1 MSYEQAVR
9 FREAG
14 DREAIVDLC
23 RRSPGDARIAYQC
36 AWTHDKLGLEAEAVE
51 FYEAALENGLEGEER
66 QGAYLGLGSTLRCLA
81 RYEESLAMFELGL
94 AEYPEDRALKVFRC
108 LTLYNLGR
116 HREAMGTLL
125 AELVETTGDER
136 LQSYRRALG
145 YYAENLES
153 DPDAH
158 PLASP

>member
-14 DREAIVDLC
+14 DREAIVELF
-23 RRSPGDARIAYQC
+23 RQNPEDARIAYQC

-51 FYEAALENGLEGEER
+51 FYQAALEHGLAGEER

-81 RYEESLAMFELGL
+81 RLEDSLAVLDRGL
-94 AEYPEDRALKVFRC
+94 TEFPQDRALAVFRC

-116 HREAMGTLL
+116 YREAVGTLL
-125 AELVETTGDER
+125 TELVATTSDPR
-136 LQSYRRALG
+136 LQSYRRALS
-145 YYAENLES
+145 YYAENL
-153 DPDAH
+153 DPDPHA
-158 PLASP
+158 LSSP